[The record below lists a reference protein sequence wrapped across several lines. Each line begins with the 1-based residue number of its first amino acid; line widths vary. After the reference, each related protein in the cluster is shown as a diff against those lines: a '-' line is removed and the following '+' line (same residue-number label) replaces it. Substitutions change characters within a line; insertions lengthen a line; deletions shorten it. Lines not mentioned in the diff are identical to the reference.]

1 MKIYIFLLEFI
12 RVLFYMPL
20 YSSWINA
27 EKELLIDTWLINQKN
42 FVNFGIII
50 YFYLVFIIKL
60 C

>member
-1 MKIYIFLLEFI
+1 MLFLFA
-12 RVLFYMPL
+12 FL

-27 EKELLIDTWLINQKN
+27 EKELLMDTWLINQEN
-42 FVNFGIII
+42 FVNSGIII

>member
-1 MKIYIFLLEFI
+1 
-12 RVLFYMPL
+12 MPL
-20 YSSWINA
+20 YSSWINS
-27 EKELLIDTWLINQKN
+27 EKELLMDTWLINEEN